1 MSIVAALPRASPRD
15 GRRLAG
21 PAEERLLVGRLPY
34 IRTLMPHLILAS
46 ASLSRRQLLASAGL
60 KFDVEPS
67 GLDEDEAKYRLLG
80 ERAAPQEIAEGLAA
94 LKALRVSGRRRSTMV
109 IGADS
114 TLACNGRLFDK
125 PPTMAAARQQLLALS
140 GQTHEL
146 FSSVVVVRDGARLWH
161 CSERARLTMRP
172 FGEAFLD
179 AYLAR
184 AGEAVLASVGAYQ
197 LEGLGAHLFSRV
209 DGDYFT
215 ILGLPLLPLLSFLA
229 GYGIGLEQA
238 A

>member
-1 MSIVAALPRASPRD
+1 
-15 GRRLAG
+15 
-21 PAEERLLVGRLPY
+21 
-34 IRTLMPHLILAS
+34 MPPSLIPPSLILAS
-46 ASLSRRQLLASAGL
+46 ASPSRRKMLINAGL
-60 KFDVEPS
+60 SFDIEPA
-67 GLDEDEAKYRLLG
+67 GVDEEEITRSLGAK
-80 ERAAPQEIAEGLAA
+80 AAPQELATTLAEM
-94 LKALRVSGRRRSTMV
+94 KAVRVSSKHPDAVV

-125 PPTMAAARQQLLALS
+125 PPTMDAARKQLLALR

-146 FSSVVVVRDGARLWH
+146 FSSVVVARGGARIWH
-161 CSERARLTMRP
+161 WAERGRLTMRS
-172 FGEAFLD
+172 FNEAFID

-184 AGEAVLASVGAYQ
+184 AGKDVLTSVGAYQ
-197 LEGLGAHLFSRV
+197 LEGLGAHLFTRV

-229 GYGIGLEQA
+229 GHGISLEKA

>member
-1 MSIVAALPRASPRD
+1 
-15 GRRLAG
+15 
-21 PAEERLLVGRLPY
+21 
-34 IRTLMPHLILAS
+34 MPPSLILAS
-46 ASLSRRQLLASAGL
+46 ASPSRRQMLASAGL
-60 KFDVEPS
+60 SFNIEPA
-67 GLDEDEAKYRLLG
+67 GVDEEEITRSLG
-80 ERAAPQEIAEGLAA
+80 SRAAPQELASTLAEM
-94 LKALRVSGRRRSTMV
+94 KAVKVSSRRPEAIV

-125 PPTMAAARQQLLALS
+125 PPTLDAARKQLMALR

-146 FSSVVVVRDGARLWH
+146 FSSVVVARGGERLWH
-161 CSERARLTMRP
+161 WSERARLTMRP
-172 FGEAFLD
+172 FSESFVD

-184 AGEAVLASVGAYQ
+184 AGAGVLTSVGAYQ
-197 LEGLGAHLFSRV
+197 LEGLGAHLFTRV

-229 GYGIGLEQA
+229 GHGIGLEKA

>member
-1 MSIVAALPRASPRD
+1 
-15 GRRLAG
+15 
-21 PAEERLLVGRLPY
+21 
-34 IRTLMPHLILAS
+34 MPPPSLILAS
-46 ASLSRRQLLASAGL
+46 TSPSRRTLLANAGL
-60 KFDVEPS
+60 AFEIEAP
-67 GLDEDEAKYRLLG
+67 GIDETEVTNSLLAQ
-80 ERAAPQEIAEGLAA
+80 RASPQDIAEQLAVM
-94 LKALRVSGRRRSTMV
+94 KALRVSSRQ
-109 IGADS
+109 GAALVVGGDS
-114 TLACNGRLFDK
+114 TLACQGRLFDK
-125 PPTMAAARQQLLALS
+125 PPTMAAARQQLMTLR

-146 FSSVVVVRDGARLWH
+146 FSSVVVARSGARIWH
-161 CSERARLTMRP
+161 FTERARLTMKP
-172 FGEAFLD
+172 FSEAFID

-229 GYGIGLEQA
+229 GHGIGLAPPAQA